1 MTKPNAD
8 PAMLSETSSSNQQ
21 TTPSDPEQSFEQQ
34 MVELN
39 LSGDTKR
46 FLRKVHL
53 AEKKLNNAFDTAHQE
68 GDLEERVSQVY
79 HDMYRSR

>member
-53 AEKKLNNAFDTAHQE
+53 AEKKLNDAFDTAHQE

>member
-53 AEKKLNNAFDTAHQE
+53 AEKKLNDAFDAAHQE